1 MNWLNAIKNVKIAIA
16 SKKPSYSQSKYITIT
31 VNSVSESVRTDCSGY
46 VSSCLYYYGAV
57 KKGYMTTSWGFS
69 KSDDVASLLTKAGF
83 KKMKFTSWTAL
94 KEGDIISQS
103 NSHVE
108 IFSHNLNGAH
118 YVYSNG
124 NTADMRS
131 LVPTKDTGAH
141 KYDTVWRLTKEPV
154 DNYTAAD
161 FIKDLKAIFNVTPIN
176 KTPNKTLLTKTVTLS
191 TKTNRTHRAV
201 RVVQKRLYKLGYTE
215 IGEPDGVA
223 GEKFTKAVKN
233 YQKKVVGLS
242 NPDGIITAGCGTWK
256 KLLGL

>member
-1 MNWLNAIKNVKIAIA
+1 MNWLDAVKSVKVAIAI
-16 SKKPSYSQSKYITIT
+16 KKPSYSQTSYLTIT
-31 VNSVSESVRTDCSGY
+31 VNSVSEKLRKDCSGY

-69 KSDDVASLLTKAGF
+69 KSDEVKDLLEKAGF
-83 KKMKFTSWTAL
+83 KKMKFTSWNNL

-131 LVPTKDTGAH
+131 LVPTKDTGVH
-141 KYDTVWRLTKEPV
+141 KYDTVWRLVKEPV
-154 DNYTAAD
+154 DNYTKTD
-161 FIKDLKAIFNVTPIN
+161 FIKDLKAIFNVTPVN
-176 KTPNKTLLTKTVTLS
+176 GTPTKTLLTKTVTLS
-191 TKTNRTHRAV
+191 ARKNRTHRAI
-201 RVVQKRLYKLGYTE
+201 RPVQKYLYKLGYTE
-215 IGEPDGVA
+215 VGEADQVA
-223 GEKFTKAVKN
+223 GEKFTTAVN
-233 YQKKVVGLS
+233 NFQKKVVKLEK
-242 NPDGIITAGCGTWK
+242 PDGEITAGCGTWK